1 MGDLIAKN
9 EVWFD
14 QDNATTEGI
23 IINDLTTQHVLT
35 HIIHEPIH
43 SVDCSYSSIDLI
55 FASVTNSG
63 EDSSLHSNWHH
74 QIIFSNLKIYYLPL
88 YEHIVWEYDKA
99 NKDVI
104 TKAIDPLDWDK
115 KLSQRCTKD
124 QVSLFNETRLNIMSN
139 FISNKKMIFD
149 DRELPWFDKKI
160 KKIDKTQKSNLQR
173 HPIVKAIIIFSFTS
187 DLFKISL
194 TQKSLN
200 LKGYVEK

>member
-1 MGDLIAKN
+1 M
-9 EVWFD
+9 
-14 QDNATTEGI
+14 
-23 IINDLTTQHVLT
+23 
-35 HIIHEPIH
+35 
-43 SVDCSYSSIDLI
+43 
-55 FASVTNSG
+55 
-63 EDSSLHSNWHH
+63 
-74 QIIFSNLKIYYLPL
+74 
-88 YEHIVWEYDKA
+88 
-99 NKDVI
+99 
-104 TKAIDPLDWDK
+104 
-115 KLSQRCTKD
+115 R
-124 QVSLFNETRLNIMSN
+124 N